1 MPLSPSKSGIKRLF
15 YLLYL
20 SKMGISEQPNPS
32 ILWPIMAHYG
42 PWALLNLKLNYEI
55 CRYISIFTRLENIT
69 DTHYVISRGY
79 DMPGFTAMGGFKLS
93 FQLSSAG
100 SLWRANRLLSG
111 SRSGNFVFLTCC
123 YVRLE
128 NGFRRVERRFIICES

>member
-1 MPLSPSKSGIKRLF
+1 MTWHICPKSSAKLIKNFRTAKSL
-15 YLLYL
+15 
-20 SKMGISEQPNPS
+20 N
-32 ILWPIMAHYG
+32 IMAHV
-42 PWALLNLKLNYEI
+42 LNLKLNYEI

-69 DTHYVISRGY
+69 DTHYFINRGY

-100 SLWRANRLLSG
+100 SLRRANRLLSG
-111 SRSGNFVFLTCC
+111 SRSGNFVFQTCC

>member
-1 MPLSPSKSGIKRLF
+1 MPSMTLHD
-15 YLLYL
+15 
-20 SKMGISEQPNPS
+20 
-32 ILWPIMAHYG
+32 MAHLPKKLRKINKKFPNSQIPQYYG

-69 DTHYVISRGY
+69 DTHYFINRGY

-100 SLWRANRLLSG
+100 SLRRANRLLSG